1 MAQIDAPTQIKCFLD
16 LIAWSEGTAGVGND
30 GYNKIVNPGGF
41 FTDYSDHPNK
51 LIQLRP
57 GLKSTAAG
65 RYQQLYKYWPTYKKQ
80 LKLPDFGP
88 VSQDKLAIQLIREC
102 KAYQDI
108 LNGNIATAIK
118 KCSSRWASFPG
129 AGYGQ
134 PEHSIEALLDQFG
147 KLGGVITAG
156 A

>member
-1 MAQIDAPTQIKCFLD
+1 MAQIDAPTQIQCFLD
-16 LIAWSEGTAGVGND
+16 LIAWSEGTAGLGDD

-65 RYQQLYKYWPTYKKQ
+65 RYQQLYKFWPTYKKQ

-118 KCSSRWASFPG
+118 KCSSRWASFSG

>member
-1 MAQIDAPTQIKCFLD
+1 MATTRSSTL
-16 LIAWSEGTAGVGND
+16 
-30 GYNKIVNPGGF
+30 GGF